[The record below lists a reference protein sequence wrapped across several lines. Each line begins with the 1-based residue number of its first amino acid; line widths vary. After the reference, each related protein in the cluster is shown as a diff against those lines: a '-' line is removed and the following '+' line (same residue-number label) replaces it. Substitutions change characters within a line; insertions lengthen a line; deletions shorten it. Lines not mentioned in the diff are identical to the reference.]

1 MILPN
6 LTSTNIATLDTV
18 EFRGYN
24 HTETVQEG
32 EFYNM
37 MNLTGDMYP
46 VLTVRKPR
54 GTVKK
59 LTKPNGL
66 LGKEKLCYVDGT
78 EVFYDDKK
86 IADVTDGEKTLCSM
100 SAYICIFPDKLIFNI
115 STGELKK
122 IEESYTATGSVK
134 YESSYLTDTDL
145 DAEGQTYIKI
155 TSTGIGKNFNK
166 YDTVFIEGSTITDI
180 NTSKTIQDIGDDYIL
195 IIGVID
201 SSQSQTGG
209 LVIKR
214 KCPDMDFVCEHDNR
228 LWGCSSENREIY
240 CCKLGDPLNW
250 YSYEGLST
258 DSYAVTIGSDG
269 PFTGC
274 ASYLGY
280 IMFFKENRVH
290 KVLGSRPSNFS
301 VSTNSIR
308 GPEEG
313 SPKGLKSVNELLYY
327 KGRTDILANAG
338 SIPESI
344 SYALGE
350 TEYSGAVL
358 GYFKNKLYISMKS
371 TEGYTMFVYDTK
383 RGLWYKEDNVQALF
397 MTELNGQ
404 LYYIDAADNTLKTI
418 EGKDTEYIKWYGEF
432 GEFTGNV
439 ENKKFVGRLNINA
452 AIAEKSY
459 MDIYISYDN
468 YEEWKKICTIH
479 RMTRKSINIPI
490 VPRRCD
496 RFKIKIAGEGNVK
509 IYRITKQ
516 LATGSEV

>member
-1 MILPN
+1 
-6 LTSTNIATLDTV
+6 
-18 EFRGYN
+18 
-24 HTETVQEG
+24 
-32 EFYNM
+32 
-37 MNLTGDMYP
+37 
-46 VLTVRKPR
+46 
-54 GTVKK
+54 
-59 LTKPNGL
+59 
-66 LGKEKLCYVDGT
+66 
-78 EVFYDDKK
+78 
-86 IADVTDGEKTLCSM
+86 
-100 SAYICIFPDKLIFNI
+100 
-115 STGELKK
+115 
-122 IEESYTATGSVK
+122 
-134 YESSYLTDTDL
+134 
-145 DAEGQTYIKI
+145 
-155 TSTGIGKNFNK
+155 
-166 YDTVFIEGSTITDI
+166 
-180 NTSKTIQDIGDDYIL
+180 
-195 IIGVID
+195 
-201 SSQSQTGG
+201 
-209 LVIKR
+209 
-214 KCPDMDFVCEHDNR
+214 
-228 LWGCSSENREIY
+228 
-240 CCKLGDPLNW
+240 
-250 YSYEGLST
+250 
-258 DSYAVTIGSDG
+258 
-269 PFTGC
+269 
-274 ASYLGY
+274 
-280 IMFFKENRVH
+280 MFFKENRVH

-371 TEGYTMFVYDTK
+371 SEGYTMFVYDTK

-404 LYYIDAADNTLKTI
+404 LYYIDAADNMLKTI

-439 ENKKFVGRLNINA
+439 ENKKFIGRLNINA
-452 AIAEKSY
+452 AIDEKSY